1 MTTPGLAPE
10 LLHAAVQHDP
20 FWSNYIQQVL
30 QSEPG
35 DAALH
40 LAILVNPYLQ
50 LLLDG
55 HKTIESRFSVQ
66 RRTPFDQV
74 AQGDVILL
82 KRSGG
87 PIVGIGAVMQARF
100 YEVTPQVLEH
110 IQTHYGPQLG
120 IRDPA
125 FWEARAS
132 ASFATLLWLEHV
144 MSITPIPFH
153 KRDQRAW
160 VILKRRVH
168 QQSLWD
174 TPLSDSTGASTSE

>member
-10 LLHAAVQHDP
+10 LLRAAVQHDP
-20 FWSNYIQQVL
+20 FWSHYIQQVL

-35 DAALH
+35 DTALH

-55 HKTIESRFSVQ
+55 QKTIESRFSVQ

-87 PIVGIGAVMQARF
+87 PILGISIVAQARF
-100 YEVTPQVLEH
+100 YEATPQVLEH
-110 IQTHYGPQLG
+110 IRTHYGAQLG

-132 ASFATLLWLEHV
+132 ARFATLLWLEHV
-144 MSITPIPFH
+144 MPITPVPFH

-160 VILKRRVH
+160 VILKRRMH

-174 TPLSDSTGASTSE
+174 TPLPDDTVASASD